1 MEFAHIQ
8 ILSTLLYCTSLLC
21 WLLKRFRVV
30 VVLIVCGLIA
40 NVLAL
45 AMRGFIDSHFYLAL
59 VAEDEIYVLPAVLA
73 GIALYH
79 VTRRAKLDGVFV
91 LAPLVL
97 TSLFVILSP
106 SEPGL
111 PSAKINIWVAPT
123 FFLIETL
130 SAGLIF
136 ASAGLSLGAL
146 LLHKGHKNTLT
157 DRYILV
163 AFVLFS
169 ISQILGALW
178 AYSGWSYPFSWSNR
192 HLASASVWCLYA
204 ALIHSHLVG
213 MRPKTAAIIASLGAL
228 PMLLVIYH
236 HQLAPLLLAA
246 IGHPS

>member
-1 MEFAHIQ
+1 VEFAYIQ
-8 ILSTLLYCTSLLC
+8 ILSTLLYCTSFLC
-21 WLLKRFRVV
+21 WLFKRFRAA
-30 VVLIVCGLIA
+30 VVLLGCGFIA

-45 AMRGFIDSHFYLAL
+45 AMRGYIDSHFYLAL
-59 VAEDEIYVLPAVLA
+59 VAEDELYVLPIVLA

-79 VTRRAKLDGVFV
+79 FTRRAELDGVFV
-91 LAPLVL
+91 LAPLVF
-97 TSLFVILSP
+97 TSLIALLSFT
-106 SEPGL
+106 EPGL
-111 PSAKINIWVAPT
+111 PSAKINIWVAPA

-146 LLHKGHKNTLT
+146 LLHKGHKDALT
-157 DRYILV
+157 ERYILG

-178 AYSGWSYPFSWSNR
+178 AYLGWSYPFSWSNR

-204 ALIHSHLVG
+204 GLIHSHLVG
-213 MRPKTAAIIASLGAL
+213 MRPKTTAILASLGAL

-236 HQLAPLLLAA
+236 HQLSPLLLAGV
-246 IGHPS
+246 GHHP